1 MPIVGDR
8 PENYSKDIFDSK
20 GQIKKD
26 RFQQLM
32 QLLGR
37 AIHGG
42 GIGSGTTIIN
52 QSGGGS
58 GATGGGGSGTGT
70 PGTGPSPAPGQPLIP
85 GAVYAP
91 ACAGCVPGLFVNYVA
106 RAGVPT
112 MNLADCTD
120 GTLFATH
127 YVVNLKGGI
136 ATLVENWGGL
146 VLFNAGRGLN
156 ANPVLWLHTAGRVT
170 DNPYDVQDGFGRP
183 YNLDGDP
190 VFVQWLAERDD
201 TKATPTVFA
210 TINVVPPWSGINLG
224 PAIMPSTILVAGTL
238 PGTSVASSLTASFL
252 GEPAV
257 ETFQNPGQT
266 AATVSVTDGGVLL
279 NSGVPFGTGDV
290 VGPASATDNAL
301 ARFDSTTGKLI
312 QNSVGILSDAGI
324 LTGLTGITSS
334 GTASFT
340 GDTVLGDAG
349 GDALTINSAAPTAP
363 NLAGVTPATFI
374 VKNSSNVLGTVAY
387 SAPSTGANPTA
398 TVDGTA
404 VNGSAST
411 FLRSDGAPA
420 LANPLTPSTGTQA
433 ITGSLTVS
441 ANLAVNGNTTIGDA
455 TGDSLTINAGAPTA
469 PNLGTVTPATV
480 VVKTS
485 GNVLGTIAYV
495 APPAGA
501 NPTASVGGTATNGS
515 ASTFMRSDGAPAIA
529 NPLTPTGAVQQIT
542 GSLTATVALSG
553 DTVTGNTVTADTLL
567 EANGTVDF
575 QDAVIAG
582 ATPFVF
588 DGATSG
594 TFTTSFAIT
603 DPTANRTITFKNA
616 TGTVAFTSDI
626 PSVSPAALTK
636 TDDTNVTLTLGG
648 TPTTALLQATSI
660 TAGWTGTLSRTR
672 GGTGTGSSLTGV
684 VHSSG
689 TSAFT
694 AGNVD
699 LASEVS
705 GSLPVTN
712 LGDGT
717 GADASTFWRGDGT
730 WATPSAGGTTFL
742 NTDFTLYDA
751 DATTV
756 LSSGGTAATN
766 TLTFMFG
773 DLVSSGNGYK
783 FGFDQSSGLLY
794 SFGNFQVSDVTGF
807 RSVFTS
813 GTPTGG
819 DFLFQT
825 GDIDATGNGSIFKF
839 DQSAQLASV
848 VNGAMNTDGGYQVD
862 AATVING
869 DGAQVARVSTQ
880 STNYSVAANI
890 DQVFVTATCT
900 ITLPAPNLNRV
911 VVVVNTG
918 GVLATVTVKSPSGN
932 VNGVLGTTGITL
944 PTTAYTGK
952 TFYSDGTSYAGI

>member
-1 MPIVGDR
+1 MAGNSGWRAKDF
-8 PENYSKDIFDSK
+8 SKDLFKDGKIVLSRLQQFLEGLDTRFANQAGGSITVTK
-20 GQIKKD
+20 G
-26 RFQQLM
+26 
-32 QLLGR
+32 
-37 AIHGG
+37 
-42 GIGSGTTIIN
+42 S
-52 QSGGGS
+52 GS

-106 RAGVPT
+106 RAGVPV
-112 MNLADCTD
+112 MNLADNRNGD
-120 GTLFATH
+120 LFATH
-127 YVVNLKGGI
+127 YVVNLTGGV
-136 ATLVENWGGL
+136 AALVENWGGL
-146 VLFNAGRGLN
+146 VYFVTGRGLYD
-156 ANPVLWLHTAGRVT
+156 NPILWIATAGRVT
-170 DNPYDVQDGFGRP
+170 DYQYDVQNVLGQP
-183 YNLDGDP
+183 LNLDGDP
-190 VFVQWLAERDD
+190 VFTQIVADRGD
-201 TKATPTVFA
+201 TKATPSVFA
-210 TINVVPPWSGINLG
+210 TINVVPPWGGINLG
-224 PAIMPSTILVAGTL
+224 PAIMPSTVLIAGTL
-238 PGTSVASSLTASFL
+238 PGTSTASSLTASLL
-252 GEPAV
+252 GEDAV
-257 ETFQNPGQT
+257 LTFKNPGQT
-266 AATVSVTDGGVLL
+266 AGTISVTDGGIIEV
-279 NSGVPFGTGDV
+279 NGTPLPATIGDV
-290 VGPASATDNAL
+290 VGPASATDNAF
-301 ARFDSTTGKLI
+301 ARFNTTTGKLI
-312 QNSVGILSDAGI
+312 QNGPVICDDAGNVSGI
-324 LTGLTGITSS
+324 VDLTTS
-334 GTASFT
+334 GV
-340 GDTVLGDAG
+340 TVLGDTG
-349 GDALTINSAAPTAP
+349 PSGLTTINSDEFDLPNIPTVTMYDFILVRDGNVVSKISPLSIPTA
-363 NLAGVTPATFI
+363 
-374 VKNSSNVLGTVAY
+374 
-387 SAPSTGANPTA
+387 ANPTG
-398 TVDGTA
+398 TVNGTA

-411 FLRSDGAPA
+411 FMRSDAAPA
-420 LANPLTPSTGTQA
+420 LSNNITPSGGTQT
-433 ITGSLTVS
+433 ITGGLTTT
-441 ANLAVNGNTTIGDA
+441 GNIICSGTLRLNTSTGGEINDITLSTSTFSGVFGFDTI
-455 TGDSLTINAGAPTA
+455 TGDRTWTF
-469 PNLGTVTPATV
+469 PN
-480 VVKTS
+480 K
-485 GNVLGTIAYV
+485 
-495 APPAGA
+495 
-501 NPTASVGGTATNGS
+501 
-515 ASTFMRSDGAPAIA
+515 
-529 NPLTPTGAVQQIT
+529 
-542 GSLTATVALSG
+542 
-553 DTVTGNTVTADTLL
+553 
-567 EANGTVDF
+567 
-575 QDAVIAG
+575 
-582 ATPFVF
+582 
-588 DGATSG
+588 
-594 TFTTSFAIT
+594 
-603 DPTANRTITFKNA
+603 
-616 TGTVAFTSDI
+616 TGTVAMTSDI

-636 TDDTNVTLTLGG
+636 TDDTNVTLSLGG
-648 TPTTALLQATSI
+648 TPATALLQAASI

-751 DATTV
+751 DAITV
-756 LSSGGTAATN
+756 LSSGGTASTS

-773 DLVSSGNGYK
+773 DLVPSGNGYK

-807 RSVFTS
+807 RSLYTS

-819 DFLFQT
+819 DLIFQT
-825 GDIDATGNGSIFKF
+825 GDIDGAGNGSVFKF

-848 VNGAMNTDGGYQVD
+848 VNGAMNTSGGYQVD
-862 AATVING
+862 AATVIDG

-952 TFYSDGTSYAGI
+952 TFVSDGTSYVGY